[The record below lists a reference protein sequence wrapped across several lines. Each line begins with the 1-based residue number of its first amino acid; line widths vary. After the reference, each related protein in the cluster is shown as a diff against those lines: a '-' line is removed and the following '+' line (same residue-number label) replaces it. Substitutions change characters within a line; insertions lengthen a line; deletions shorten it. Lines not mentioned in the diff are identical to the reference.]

1 MLRERGARGTTQL
14 TRLLAR
20 VASSPSSS
28 FQRYRSLSASGLT
41 PETSHDMKQLQ
52 GLIGLFQKAH
62 EWK

>member
-1 MLRERGARGTTQL
+1 MTTQL

-20 VASSPSSS
+20 VASSLSFS